1 MPVIINGTTGIT
13 DVNGTAAA
21 PALTGTDT
29 DTGIFFP
36 AANTLAFSTNGTED
50 ARFDSAGNLGLGT
63 STINNAVTTYRG
75 AGVSNYIQ
83 FTNATTGTASTDGC
97 LIGVAADDTSL
108 RLRVLEAASMIFS
121 TSDTERMRLNSSENL
136 GLGTTSP
143 ESNGG
148 YSAMTISNTD
158 GGQTYWKST
167 GSSVTAYAGA
177 DAVGAYL
184 ATLTNHALIFRT
196 NNTERARI
204 DSSGN
209 LLVGTTTASSKLT
222 VNSEMSLAADN
233 NNRGILTWSSGG
245 LVFGTI
251 NASTTYFNSM
261 TLKDGNLLIGAT
273 GSVMSGGG
281 KIEIRGDFYNGN
293 TGIALSTSNDTTGAL
308 YAQFGNSAGTRIGSI
323 TRSGTSTV
331 AYNTSSDY
339 RLKENVQ
346 PMVGVLAKIQAL
358 RPVTYQWKEDGSDG
372 EGFIAHELAE
382 VCPQA
387 VAGEKDA
394 VDADGNPVYQG
405 IDTSFLVATLTAAI
419 QEQQAIINQ
428 LQADVA
434 ALKGNA

>member
-1 MPVIINGTTGIT
+1 MSIISASTTT
-13 DVNGTAAA
+13 TTAYK
-21 PALTGTDT
+21 
-29 DTGIFFP
+29 
-36 AANTLAFSTNGTED
+36 
-50 ARFDSAGNLGLGT
+50 
-63 STINNAVTTYRG
+63 VT
-75 AGVSNYIQ
+75 AD
-83 FTNATTGTASTDGC
+83 TTGTLVLQTGSTPTTAVTIDTAQKVGIGITSPTGTLHVANASASVGQ
-97 LIGVAADDTSL
+97 L
-108 RLRVLEAASMIFS
+108 RLQYTGSNFFEFQAYSDNKMYINNSSGSSQMVFDGSGNVGIGTSSPSARLS
-121 TSDTERMRLNSSENL
+121 TSSTSGTGNGISITDTTYSDTHRIYGDNSLQISA
-136 GLGTTSP
+136 GT
-143 ESNGG
+143 GG
-148 YSAMTISNTD
+148 
-158 GGQTYWKST
+158 
-167 GSSVTAYAGA
+167 
-177 DAVGAYL
+177 VGAIL
-184 ATLTNHALIFRT
+184 FRT
-196 NNTERARI
+196 ASTERARI
-204 DSSGN
+204 TSGGD

-419 QEQQAIINQ
+419 QEQQAIIETLTNRIT
-428 LQADVA
+428 
-434 ALKGNA
+434 ALEAK